1 MNQFFHHILLINKLK
16 DLGVNPINNDTELSV
31 QLFKDQS
38 IVLTGKLEKFTREQA
53 SEAIEK
59 LGGNASSSVTKKTSF
74 VVAGTAAGSK
84 LQKANQLGIKVLTED
99 EFIDLIKD
107 YIDLEQGQSYES
119 NIYNNKRCKR
129 E

>member
-1 MNQFFHHILLINKLK
+1 MSHYSVAVFTKPNGKSLTDLLAPYYEGIEMEPYIKY
-16 DLGVNPINNDTELSV
+16 
-31 QLFKDQS
+31 
-38 IVLTGKLEKFTREQA
+38 TREQA

-107 YIDLEQGQSYES
+107 YIDLE
-119 NIYNNKRCKR
+119 
-129 E
+129 